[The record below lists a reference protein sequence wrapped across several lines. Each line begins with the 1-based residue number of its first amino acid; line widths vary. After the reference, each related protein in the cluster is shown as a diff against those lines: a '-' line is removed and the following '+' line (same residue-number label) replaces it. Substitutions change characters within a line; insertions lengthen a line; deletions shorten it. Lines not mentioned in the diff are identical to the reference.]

1 MDLLEGNV
9 VGKMLL
15 IIGERARLLAFFCPP
30 INVFAT
36 NERSEKTG
44 GNDILRS

>member
-15 IIGERARLLAFFCPP
+15 IIGGRARLLAFFRP
-30 INVFAT
+30 
-36 NERSEKTG
+36 R
-44 GNDILRS
+44 

>member
-15 IIGERARLLAFFCPP
+15 IIGGHARCRISSSP

-44 GNDILRS
+44 AMTY

>member
-15 IIGERARLLAFFCPP
+15 IIGERARLLAFFRP
-30 INVFAT
+30 
-36 NERSEKTG
+36 R
-44 GNDILRS
+44 